1 VKSFLT
7 DAADHVASFHCFLER
22 NCCADSAAAAA
33 AAAAALVEAETADC
47 QNLAAVVVAA
57 DAAPVGPDVAGVAAP
72 ERQ

>member
-7 DAADHVASFHCFLER
+7 DAADHVASFHLER